1 MHYMNWVK
9 NKILFIAAIILFFSC
24 NQKDKK
30 VGSTDSTDD
39 TAIVEEKLPFNYAM
53 LYTQRH
59 LGKRILWCYQPDAQK
74 NEQLLTF
81 NISPMVQFQNLY
93 FSEDLKTAHYLK
105 GDSLCK
111 KTLANGQEILIN
123 TMPKAISALCE
134 RIWHNETTDEYVA
147 ITYHRPGFEPKQQMS
162 ELARLSACNKDSFV
176 INVWHFNGEN
186 WVLDSN
192 IITQDGGCDYPGFA
206 KAPMPKNGHYY
217 FTIPQAKGVE
227 YIRNWIE
234 SPDTNVG
241 FVNSENKETPLVF
254 NELDSMNENG
264 MVFVKSEIEG
274 NYSFSFDLV
283 GYVGKGVFAV
293 FDPIDQS
300 IDFMRNQDFIFDV
313 MRFKNNRHEYLIYSS
328 SKSDFLIDLSDIKNL
343 VELPESSDNFKFIK
357 ADFLSN

>member
-1 MHYMNWVK
+1 MNWVK
-9 NKILFIAAIILFFSC
+9 NKILFIAPIILLFSC

-30 VGSTDSTDD
+30 VGSTDNTDD
-39 TAIVEEKLPFNYAM
+39 TATVKEKLAFNYAM

-59 LGKRILWCYQPDAQK
+59 LGKIKLWCYQPDAQK

-111 KTLANGQEILIN
+111 KTLANGQETLIN
-123 TMPKAISALCE
+123 TIPIAISAHCE
-134 RIWHNETTDEYVA
+134 RIWHNETTGEYVA
-147 ITYHRPGFEPKQQMS
+147 ITYHRPGFEPKEQMS

-176 INVWHFNGEN
+176 INVWHLDSEN

-206 KAPMPKNGHYY
+206 KAPLPKTGHYY

-227 YIRNWIE
+227 YIRDWIE

-264 MVFVKSEIEG
+264 MVFVTSNIEG

-283 GYVGKGVFAV
+283 GYVGKGAFAV

-300 IDFMRNQDFIFDV
+300 IDFMRNQDHFFDV
-313 MRFKNNRHEYLIYSS
+313 IRFKNNMIL
-328 SKSDFLIDLSDIKNL
+328 N
-343 VELPESSDNFKFIK
+343 
-357 ADFLSN
+357 